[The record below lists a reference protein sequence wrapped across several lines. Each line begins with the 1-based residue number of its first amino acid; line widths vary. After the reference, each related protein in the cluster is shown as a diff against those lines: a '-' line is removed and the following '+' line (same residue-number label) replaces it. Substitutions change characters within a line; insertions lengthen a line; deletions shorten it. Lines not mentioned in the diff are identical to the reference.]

1 MLRTIEAPWI
11 PTSSSRETTDKVSPR
26 RLSDQVSNV
35 EDRGGGAELL
45 AVETHGLLHSENLG
59 VVQSGF
65 ATSTV
70 TLSKLRFSS
79 TRARMYGLLKVLQ
92 SPIDAKRWSIPSSGN
107 EQLLP
112 RNSLGHQEKRQDEPI
127 DSPENSLVLSGS
139 LAERARTD
147 RARQSTMTSFHINGR
162 LITTHDLRHLFTP
175 LILGNTDISAGILV
189 HLRDGVGDF
198 ESLPV
203 VIVSL
208 LSIDC
213 SDIRLGDVGLL
224 TIKLRLS
231 AGHLGRGA
239 TVEFDKVVQDLL
251 NKVAAGLSI
260 DTLFL
265 NVGRP
270 SRCRLYILHFNLP
283 DPRRS
288 GSTVPR
294 GAIWGHANPC
304 EKVLHARNR

>member
-1 MLRTIEAPWI
+1 VRGFHGEVESSTYSTIVMTQTPQIKVETPKTMCMTYQRAVRYVLSKRQSR

-26 RLSDQVSNV
+26 RLSNQVSNV
-35 EDRGGGAELL
+35 EDRGGRAELL
-45 AVETHGLLHSENLG
+45 TVEAHGLLHSENLG
-59 VVQSGF
+59 VIQSGF

-70 TLSKLRFSS
+70 GLSKWRFSS

-92 SPIDAKRWSIPSSGN
+92 SPIDAKRWSIPRSGK

-127 DSPENSLVLSGS
+127 DPPENSLVLSGS

-175 LILGNTDISAGILV
+175 LILGDTDISAGILV

-203 VIVSL
+203 IIVSL
-208 LSIDC
+208 LSIDS
-213 SDIRLGDVGLL
+213 SDVRLGDVGLL

-239 TVEFDKVVQDLL
+239 TVRIRQSCSRPAEQDCCWTFDRHSVSED
-251 NKVAAGLSI
+251 
-260 DTLFL
+260 
-265 NVGRP
+265 
-270 SRCRLYILHFNLP
+270 
-283 DPRRS
+283 
-288 GSTVPR
+288 
-294 GAIWGHANPC
+294 
-304 EKVLHARNR
+304 